1 MLKNLL
7 QVLRYRIERLFVRDT
22 VGQLM
27 LLIFLVGLSTIIGLT
42 AQLFGLFGEENLD
55 VASIPRDIDGGFWD
69 ALWWTL
75 QRVLYMSRLEQV
87 YGGTA
92 IIVLYS
98 IFLTFVGMVVFA
110 TVFSLITTAISN
122 TLESLRKGDT
132 AVKERGHILILGWSD
147 KLFPVLRQLAELKPN
162 SKIVLLSPLS
172 VVEMEDA
179 LRVAGIG
186 KEKLTIVLRTGDP
199 TRLSELERVAFN
211 QSSSIIV
218 LSPSTTRD
226 SLSADSEVIKTI
238 LQMVSYQGWGKDR
251 PTLTA
256 EIARERNY
264 ELAQIAGNDRVDL
277 VSSSTIIS
285 KIIVQSMR
293 NPGLVDV
300 YQELLARTG
309 NNIQVMKIADCIDQ
323 ELGLSSFGFRNAIPV
338 GVSWEEEK
346 NGRIKHATGLN
357 PEPDYELAADEKLVL
372 MMAGT
377 KVDFRLPDAV
387 PESSLTRDG
396 SQTLRPP
403 QNILLVGWN
412 GNIYDILVELDAHA
426 IAGTE
431 ITILSSL
438 PGEEAQR
445 RLHTYIR
452 QPMSNLNLRIVAG
465 DSVEEYAYADI
476 DLSRC
481 ESVAVLADKSAGEVD
496 VDARTLRTML
506 RLNDLITAT
515 GRKPHVVLELLDQAN
530 RDLVSQL
537 GVDDVIASFVAV
549 SAQLAQ
555 ISQQTELG
563 PIYRELLSAGGV
575 EISLRPAADYVAM
588 DEACGFTDLMLAAQ
602 QRMEIAL
609 GLRRVSANGAELLLN
624 PDRDQRW
631 KLNES
636 DRVVVL
642 AQQVYR

>member
-1 MLKNLL
+1 VLKDFL
-7 QVLRYRIERLFVRDT
+7 QVIRYRIERLFVRDT
-22 VGQLM
+22 VGQLI
-27 LLIFLVGLSTIIGLT
+27 LLLFLVVLSTFIGLT
-42 AQLFGLFGEENLD
+42 AQLFGLFGEGNLN

-92 IIVLYS
+92 VIVVYS

-132 AVKERGHILILGWSD
+132 AVKERGHILILGWSA
-147 KLFPVLRQLAELKPN
+147 KLFPVLKQLAELKPN

-179 LRVAGIG
+179 LRVAGID
-186 KEKLTIVLRTGDP
+186 KEKLTVVLRTGDP

-211 QSSSIIV
+211 QAGSIIV
-218 LSPSTTRD
+218 LSPSTAQD

-238 LQMVSYQGWGKDR
+238 LQMVSYQGWGKHR

-277 VSSSTIIS
+277 VSSSTVIS

-300 YQELLARTG
+300 YRELLARTG
-309 NNIQVMKIADCIDQ
+309 NNIQVRKIADCVDQ
-323 ELGLSSFGFRNAIPV
+323 ELGLVSFGFRNAIPV
-338 GVSWEEEK
+338 GVSWEEDK

-357 PEPDYELAADEKLVL
+357 PEPDYELAEDEKLVL
-372 MMAGT
+372 MMTGT
-377 KVDFRLPDAV
+377 KTVFSLPAQV
-387 PESSLTRDG
+387 PESHLTRDG
-396 SQTLRPP
+396 NQTLRPP
-403 QNILLVGWN
+403 ENILLVGWN
-412 GNIYDILVELDAHA
+412 GNIYDILIELNAHA
-426 IAGTE
+426 IAGTA

-438 PGEEAQR
+438 PEAEAQR
-445 RLHTYIR
+445 RLQAYIR
-452 QPMSNLNLRIVAG
+452 QPLRNLNLRIVAG
-465 DSVEEYAYADI
+465 DSVEEHAYTDI
-476 DLSRC
+476 DLASC
-481 ESVAVLADKSAGEVD
+481 ENIAVLADKSAGEAD

-506 RLNDLITAT
+506 RLNDLIKAT
-515 GRKPHVVLELLDQAN
+515 GRNPHVVLELLDQAN

-588 DEACGFTDLMLAAQ
+588 DEACGFADLMLAAQ

-609 GLRRVSANGAELLLN
+609 GLRRVSASGAELLLN

-631 KLNES
+631 ELNES

>member
-1 MLKNLL
+1 VLKDFL
-7 QVLRYRIERLFVRDT
+7 QVIRYRIERLFVRDT
-22 VGQLM
+22 VGQLI
-27 LLIFLVGLSTIIGLT
+27 LLLFLVVLSTFIGLT
-42 AQLFGLFGEENLD
+42 AQLFGLFGEGNLN

-92 IIVLYS
+92 VIVVYS

-132 AVKERGHILILGWSD
+132 AVKERGHILILGWSA
-147 KLFPVLRQLAELKPN
+147 KLFPVLKQLAELKPN

-179 LRVAGIG
+179 LRVAGID
-186 KEKLTIVLRTGDP
+186 KEKLTVVLRTGDP
-199 TRLSELERVAFN
+199 TRLSELERVAFT
-211 QSSSIIV
+211 QAGSIIV
-218 LSPSTTRD
+218 LSPSTAQD

-238 LQMVSYQGWGKDR
+238 LQMVSYQGWGKHR

-277 VSSSTIIS
+277 VSSSTVIS

-300 YQELLARTG
+300 YRELLARTG
-309 NNIQVMKIADCIDQ
+309 NNIQVRKIADCVDQ
-323 ELGLSSFGFRNAIPV
+323 ELGLVSFGFRNAIPV
-338 GVSWEEEK
+338 GVSWEEDK

-357 PEPDYELAADEKLVL
+357 PEPDYELAEDEKLVL
-372 MMAGT
+372 MMTGT
-377 KVDFRLPDAV
+377 KTVFSLPAQV
-387 PESSLTRDG
+387 PESHLTRDG
-396 SQTLRPP
+396 NQTLRPP
-403 QNILLVGWN
+403 ENILLVGWN
-412 GNIYDILVELDAHA
+412 GNIYDILIELNAHA
-426 IAGTE
+426 IAGTA

-438 PGEEAQR
+438 PEAEAQR
-445 RLHTYIR
+445 RLQAYIR
-452 QPMSNLNLRIVAG
+452 QPLRNLNLRIVAG
-465 DSVEEYAYADI
+465 DSVEEHAYTDI
-476 DLSRC
+476 DLASC
-481 ESVAVLADKSAGEVD
+481 KNIAVLADKSAGEAD

-506 RLNDLITAT
+506 RLNDLIKAT
-515 GRKPHVVLELLDQAN
+515 GRNPHVVLELLDQAN

-588 DEACGFTDLMLAAQ
+588 DEACGFADLMLAAQ

-609 GLRRVSANGAELLLN
+609 GLRRVSASGAELLLN

-631 KLNES
+631 ELNES

>member
-1 MLKNLL
+1 
-7 QVLRYRIERLFVRDT
+7 
-22 VGQLM
+22 
-27 LLIFLVGLSTIIGLT
+27 
-42 AQLFGLFGEENLD
+42 
-55 VASIPRDIDGGFWD
+55 
-69 ALWWTL
+69 
-75 QRVLYMSRLEQV
+75 
-87 YGGTA
+87 
-92 IIVLYS
+92 
-98 IFLTFVGMVVFA
+98 
-110 TVFSLITTAISN
+110 
-122 TLESLRKGDT
+122 
-132 AVKERGHILILGWSD
+132 
-147 KLFPVLRQLAELKPN
+147 
-162 SKIVLLSPLS
+162 
-172 VVEMEDA
+172 MEDA
-179 LRVAGIG
+179 LRVAGID
-186 KEKLTIVLRTGDP
+186 KEKLTVVLRTGDP

-211 QSSSIIV
+211 QAGSIIV
-218 LSPSTTRD
+218 LSPSTAQD

-238 LQMVSYQGWGKDR
+238 LQMVSYQGWGKHR

-277 VSSSTIIS
+277 VSSSTVIS

-300 YQELLARTG
+300 YRELLARTG
-309 NNIQVMKIADCIDQ
+309 NNIQVRKIADCVDQ
-323 ELGLSSFGFRNAIPV
+323 ELGLVSFGFRNAIPV
-338 GVSWEEEK
+338 GVSWEEDK

-357 PEPDYELAADEKLVL
+357 PEPDYELAEDEKLVL
-372 MMAGT
+372 MMTGT
-377 KVDFRLPDAV
+377 KTVFSLPAQV
-387 PESSLTRDG
+387 PESHLTRDG
-396 SQTLRPP
+396 NQTLRPP
-403 QNILLVGWN
+403 ENILLVGWN
-412 GNIYDILVELDAHA
+412 GNIYDILIELNAHA
-426 IAGTE
+426 IAGTA

-438 PGEEAQR
+438 PEAEAQR
-445 RLHTYIR
+445 RLQAYIR
-452 QPMSNLNLRIVAG
+452 QPLRNLNLRIVAG
-465 DSVEEYAYADI
+465 DSVEEHAYTDI
-476 DLSRC
+476 DLASC
-481 ESVAVLADKSAGEVD
+481 ENIAVLADKSAGEAD

-506 RLNDLITAT
+506 RLNDLIKAT
-515 GRKPHVVLELLDQAN
+515 GRNPHVVLELLDQAN

-588 DEACGFTDLMLAAQ
+588 DEACGFADLMLAAQ

-609 GLRRVSANGAELLLN
+609 GLRRVSASGAELLLN

-631 KLNES
+631 ELNES

>member
-1 MLKNLL
+1 MLKDFL

-27 LLIFLVGLSTIIGLT
+27 LLLFLVALSTVIGLT
-42 AQLFGLFGEENLD
+42 AQLFGLFGEDNLD

-92 IIVLYS
+92 VIVVYS

-122 TLESLRKGDT
+122 TLQSLRKGDT
-132 AVKERGHILILGWSD
+132 AVKERGHTLILGWSD
-147 KLFPVLRQLAELKPN
+147 KIYPVLRQLAELRPG

-179 LRVAGIG
+179 LRIAGMD
-186 KEKLTIVLRTGDP
+186 KENLTIILRTGDA
-199 TRLSELERVAFN
+199 TRLPELERVAFN
-211 QSSSIIV
+211 QASSIIV
-218 LSPSTTRD
+218 LSPSTARD

-238 LQMVSYQGWGKDR
+238 LQMVRYQGWGKDR
-251 PTLTA
+251 PNLTA

-264 ELAQIAGNDRVDL
+264 ELAQIASHDSVDL
-277 VSSSTIIS
+277 VSSSTVIS

-300 YQELLARTG
+300 YRELLARIG
-309 NNIQVMKIADCIDQ
+309 NNIQVMKVADCVDQ
-323 ELGLSSFGFRNAIPV
+323 EIGLSSFGFHDAIPV

-357 PEPDYELAADEKLVL
+357 PEPDYELAEDEKLVL
-372 MMAGT
+372 MMKGT
-377 KVDFRLPDAV
+377 KANFSLPAAM
-387 PESSLTRDG
+387 PESALIRDG

-403 QNILLVGWN
+403 ENILLVGWN

-438 PGEEAQR
+438 PETEAKR
-445 RLHTYIR
+445 RLQTYIR
-452 QPMSNLNLRIVAG
+452 QPLRNLNLRNVSA
-465 DSVEEYAYADI
+465 DSVEEHAYADI
-476 DLSRC
+476 DLASC
-481 ESVAVLADKSAGEVD
+481 ESIAVLADKSAGEAD

-506 RLNDLITAT
+506 RLNDLIKAT
-515 GRKPHVVLELLDQAN
+515 NKKPHVVLELQDQAN

-588 DEACGFTDLMLAAQ
+588 NETCGFTDLMLAAQ

-609 GLRRVSANGAELLLN
+609 GLRRVSADGAQLLLN
-624 PDRDQRW
+624 PDRNQRW
-631 KLNES
+631 ELNES

>member
-1 MLKNLL
+1 VLKDFL
-7 QVLRYRIERLFVRDT
+7 QVIRYRIERLFVRDT
-22 VGQLM
+22 VGQLI
-27 LLIFLVGLSTIIGLT
+27 LLLFLVVLSTFIGLT
-42 AQLFGLFGEENLD
+42 AQLFGLFGEGNLN

-92 IIVLYS
+92 VIVVYS

-132 AVKERGHILILGWSD
+132 AVKERGHILILGWSA
-147 KLFPVLRQLAELKPN
+147 KLFPVLKQLAELKPN

-179 LRVAGIG
+179 LRVAGID
-186 KEKLTIVLRTGDP
+186 KEKLTVVLRTGDP

-211 QSSSIIV
+211 QAGSIIV
-218 LSPSTTRD
+218 LSPSTAQD

-238 LQMVSYQGWGKDR
+238 LQMVSYQGWGKHR

-277 VSSSTIIS
+277 VSSSTVIS

-300 YQELLARTG
+300 YRELLARTG
-309 NNIQVMKIADCIDQ
+309 NNIQVRKIADCVDQ
-323 ELGLSSFGFRNAIPV
+323 ELGLVSFGFRNAIPV
-338 GVSWEEEK
+338 GVSWEEDK

-357 PEPDYELAADEKLVL
+357 PEPDYELAEDEKLVL
-372 MMAGT
+372 MMTGT
-377 KVDFRLPDAV
+377 KTVFSLPAQV
-387 PESSLTRDG
+387 PESHLTRDG
-396 SQTLRPP
+396 NQTLRPP
-403 QNILLVGWN
+403 ENILLVGWN
-412 GNIYDILVELDAHA
+412 GNIYDILIELNAHA
-426 IAGTE
+426 IAGTA

-438 PGEEAQR
+438 PEAEAQR
-445 RLHTYIR
+445 RLQAYIR
-452 QPMSNLNLRIVAG
+452 QPLRNLNLRIVAG
-465 DSVEEYAYADI
+465 DSVEEHAYTDI
-476 DLSRC
+476 DLASC
-481 ESVAVLADKSAGEVD
+481 KNIAVLADKSAGEAD

-506 RLNDLITAT
+506 RLNDLIKAT
-515 GRKPHVVLELLDQAN
+515 GRNPHVVLELLDQAN

-588 DEACGFTDLMLAAQ
+588 DEACGFADLMLAAQ

-609 GLRRVSANGAELLLN
+609 GLRRVSASGAELLLN

-631 KLNES
+631 ELNES

>member
-1 MLKNLL
+1 MLKDFL
-7 QVLRYRIERLFVRDT
+7 QVIRYRIERLFVRDT
-22 VGQLM
+22 VGQLI
-27 LLIFLVGLSTIIGLT
+27 LLLFLVVLSTFIGLT
-42 AQLFGLFGEENLD
+42 AQLFGLFGEGNLN

-92 IIVLYS
+92 VIVVYS

-132 AVKERGHILILGWSD
+132 AVKERGHILILGWSA
-147 KLFPVLRQLAELKPN
+147 KLFPVLKQLAELKPN

-179 LRVAGIG
+179 LRVAGID
-186 KEKLTIVLRTGDP
+186 KEKLTVVLRTGDP

-211 QSSSIIV
+211 QAGSIIV
-218 LSPSTTRD
+218 LSPSTAQD

-238 LQMVSYQGWGKDR
+238 LQMVSYQGWGKHR

-277 VSSSTIIS
+277 VSSSTVIS

-300 YQELLARTG
+300 YRELLARTG
-309 NNIQVMKIADCIDQ
+309 NNIQVRKIADCVDQ
-323 ELGLSSFGFRNAIPV
+323 ELGLVSFGFRNAIPV
-338 GVSWEEEK
+338 GVSWEEDK

-357 PEPDYELAADEKLVL
+357 PEPDYELAEDEKLVL
-372 MMAGT
+372 MMTGT
-377 KVDFRLPDAV
+377 KTVFSLPAQV
-387 PESSLTRDG
+387 PESHLTRDG
-396 SQTLRPP
+396 NQTLRPP
-403 QNILLVGWN
+403 ENILLVGWN
-412 GNIYDILVELDAHA
+412 GNIYDILIELNAHA
-426 IAGTE
+426 IAGTA

-438 PGEEAQR
+438 PEAEAQR
-445 RLHTYIR
+445 RLQAYIR
-452 QPMSNLNLRIVAG
+452 QPLRNLNLRIVAG
-465 DSVEEYAYADI
+465 DSVEEHAYTDI
-476 DLSRC
+476 DLASC
-481 ESVAVLADKSAGEVD
+481 ENIAVLADKSAGEAD

-506 RLNDLITAT
+506 RLNDLIKAT
-515 GRKPHVVLELLDQAN
+515 GRNPHVVLELLDQAN

-588 DEACGFTDLMLAAQ
+588 DEACGFADLMLAAQ

-609 GLRRVSANGAELLLN
+609 GLRRVSASGAELLLN

-631 KLNES
+631 ELNES

>member
-1 MLKNLL
+1 VLKNLL

>member
-1 MLKNLL
+1 VLKDFL
-7 QVLRYRIERLFVRDT
+7 QVIRYRIERLFVRDT
-22 VGQLM
+22 VGQLI
-27 LLIFLVGLSTIIGLT
+27 LLLFLVVLSTFIGLT
-42 AQLFGLFGEENLD
+42 AQLFGLFGEGNLN

-87 YGGTA
+87 DGGTA
-92 IIVLYS
+92 VIVVYS

-132 AVKERGHILILGWSD
+132 AVKERGHILILGWSA
-147 KLFPVLRQLAELKPN
+147 KLFPVLKQLAELKPN

-179 LRVAGIG
+179 LRVAGID
-186 KEKLTIVLRTGDP
+186 KEKLTVVLRTGDP
-199 TRLSELERVAFN
+199 TRLSELDRVAFN
-211 QSSSIIV
+211 QAGSIIV
-218 LSPSTTRD
+218 LSPSTAQD

-238 LQMVSYQGWGKDR
+238 LQMVSYQGWGKHR

-277 VSSSTIIS
+277 VSSSTVIS

-300 YQELLARTG
+300 YRELLARTG
-309 NNIQVMKIADCIDQ
+309 NNIQVRKIADCVDQ
-323 ELGLSSFGFRNAIPV
+323 ELGLVSFGFRNAIPV
-338 GVSWEEEK
+338 GVSWEEDK

-357 PEPDYELAADEKLVL
+357 PEPDYELAEDEKLVL
-372 MMAGT
+372 MMTGT
-377 KVDFRLPDAV
+377 KTVFSLPAQV
-387 PESSLTRDG
+387 PESHLTRDG
-396 SQTLRPP
+396 NQTLRPP
-403 QNILLVGWN
+403 ENILLVGWN
-412 GNIYDILVELDAHA
+412 GNIYDILIELNAHA
-426 IAGTE
+426 IAGTA

-438 PGEEAQR
+438 PEAEAQR
-445 RLHTYIR
+445 RLQAYIR
-452 QPMSNLNLRIVAG
+452 QPLRNLNLRIVAG
-465 DSVEEYAYADI
+465 DSVEEHAYTDI
-476 DLSRC
+476 DLASC
-481 ESVAVLADKSAGEVD
+481 ENIAVLADKSAGEAD

-506 RLNDLITAT
+506 RLNDLIKAT
-515 GRKPHVVLELLDQAN
+515 GRNPHVVLELLDQAN

-588 DEACGFTDLMLAAQ
+588 DEACGFADLMLAAQ

-609 GLRRVSANGAELLLN
+609 GLRRVSASGAELLLN

-631 KLNES
+631 ELNES